1 MRNGGSLSSSRRCT
15 KLLLGDRRWLL
26 LRRSAKLLL
35 RKLLGHELSLSS
47 KLRIPE
53 SLRRLTLKL
62 RMTKGLLLLVTI
74 SSLLLSLLLLWP
86 SSKLAH
92 SWVLGITLTSP
103 LGWHEALWMLWK
115 SLGI

>member
-74 SSLLLSLLLLWP
+74 SSLLLSLLLLLLWP

-92 SWVLGITLTSP
+92 SWVLGITLTSS
-103 LGWHEALWMLWK
+103 LRWHQAL
-115 SLGI
+115 

>member
-1 MRNGGSLSSSRRCT
+1 M
-15 KLLLGDRRWLL
+15 
-26 LRRSAKLLL
+26 L

-92 SWVLGITLTSP
+92 SWVLGITLASS
-103 LGWHEALWMLWK
+103 LRWHEALWMLWK